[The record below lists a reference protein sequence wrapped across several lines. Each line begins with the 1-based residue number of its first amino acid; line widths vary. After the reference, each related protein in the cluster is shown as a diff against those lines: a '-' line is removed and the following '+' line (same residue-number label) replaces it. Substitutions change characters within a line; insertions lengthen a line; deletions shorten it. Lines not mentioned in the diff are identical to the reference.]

1 MQQVTKIKKLGE
13 AVAEFRNHNQS
24 IGFVPTMGA
33 LHQGHLSLVNECR
46 QKDDICIASI
56 YVNPTQFNDRNDLLN
71 YPRDLASDTKLLEDA
86 GCHILFFPDDHE
98 MYPEKDTRS
107 FDFGEMGTVMEG
119 RFRPGHF
126 NGVAQIVTKLFDAVT
141 PDRAYF
147 GQKDFQQLAIIRK
160 LVHDLEYPIE
170 IISCPIIRE
179 PDGLAMSSRNQ
190 LLSPEQRRA
199 APLIYKILK
208 KARDL
213 YPGEEISEIEK
224 FVEKQIN
231 IHPNLKLEYFQFVEA
246 KTLRQ
251 IRRTTSEFPVQA
263 CIAVFAGSV
272 RLIDNI
278 DIIS

>member
-1 MQQVTKIKKLGE
+1 MQQIRKKKELKK
-13 AVAEFRNHNQS
+13 AVAECRRGEHS

-33 LHQGHLSLVNECR
+33 LHQGHLSLIKQCR
-46 QKDDICIASI
+46 HHDGICIASN
-56 YVNPTQFNDRNDLLN
+56 YVNPTQFNNKNDLRN
-71 YPRDLASDTKLLEDA
+71 YPRDPEKDYKLLENA
-86 GCHILFFPDDHE
+86 GCDILFFPDDQE
-98 MYPEKDTRS
+98 MYPEKDSRS
-107 FDFGEMGTVMEG
+107 FDFKEMGSVMEG
-119 RFRPGHF
+119 KYRPGHF

-147 GQKDFQQLAIIRK
+147 GNKDFQQLAIIRK

-170 IISCPIIRE
+170 IIGCPIIRE

-190 LLSPEQRRA
+190 LLSPDQREA
-199 APLIYKILK
+199 APLIYETLK

-213 YPGEEISEIEK
+213 FPGGKISDIEK

-231 IHPNLKLEYFQFVEA
+231 NNPFLKLEYFQFVDAETL
-246 KTLRQ
+246 KQLRQ
-251 IRRTTSEFPVQA
+251 PTSNLSVQA

-278 DIIS
+278 EIIS